1 MKILV
6 LGAGGMLGHK
16 MAQQLHSAF
25 PGQVFG
31 STRKPKSAYENFD
44 FLPQSQFL
52 DNLDVSP
59 FSHLEAALD
68 RLQPKWLVNCV
79 GITLRKPEYG
89 NEPSCFEVN
98 AMLPHRLALWARK
111 NDAKVIHFSTDC
123 VFDGLTQTPYKDYDQ
138 PTAEGLYGVSKFLG
152 EIAGPHSLTL
162 RLSIIG
168 RELENG
174 SELVEW
180 FLNQRGSS
188 IKGFANT
195 IYSGLSTPVVSRE
208 VERIIKNFPEMTGLY
223 QVASQPISKYDLLHL
238 LREHFDINVDIKRDE
253 THISNK
259 SLDFTRY
266 SQATGFQPPSWDE
279 MVRELAHEREAVPA
293 Q

>member
-123 VFDGLTQTPYKDYDQ
+123 VFDGKKGNYLESQIPNAKDV
-138 PTAEGLYGVSKFLG
+138 YGCHTKASSLMLFFLQY
-152 EIAGPHSLTL
+152 LM
-162 RLSIIG
+162 RLI
-168 RELENG
+168 L
-174 SELVEW
+174 
-180 FLNQRGSS
+180 F
-188 IKGFANT
+188 K
-195 IYSGLSTPVVSRE
+195 
-208 VERIIKNFPEMTGLY
+208 KN
-223 QVASQPISKYDLLHL
+223 S
-238 LREHFDINVDIKRDE
+238 
-253 THISNK
+253 
-259 SLDFTRY
+259 
-266 SQATGFQPPSWDE
+266 
-279 MVRELAHEREAVPA
+279 
-293 Q
+293 